1 MTETNELQPTPE
13 VEAAEVQATQAP
25 VTEQDETQAVEQ
37 QATEPSEEAR
47 PTYETKEQVVE
58 RLREI
63 QAENNGGDRSELDLL
78 KQAFYKLH
86 KAAQIAARNAF
97 ISATFC
103 SPKRIPERLPFA
115 SALSLI
121 VTVTVR

>member
-47 PTYETKEQVVE
+47 PTYETKEQVE
-58 RLREI
+58 
-63 QAENNGGDRSELDLL
+63 
-78 KQAFYKLH
+78 
-86 KAAQIAARNAF
+86 
-97 ISATFC
+97 
-103 SPKRIPERLPFA
+103 
-115 SALSLI
+115 
-121 VTVTVR
+121 